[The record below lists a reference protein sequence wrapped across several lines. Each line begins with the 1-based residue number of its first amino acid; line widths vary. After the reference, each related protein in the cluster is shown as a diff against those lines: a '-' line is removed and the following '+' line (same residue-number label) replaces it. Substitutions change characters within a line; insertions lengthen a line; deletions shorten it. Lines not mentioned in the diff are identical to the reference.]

1 MNVKNKSH
9 LTKYNLFVMNR
20 KKTTI
25 GLVAVGLSLFLV
37 IHGVEVSAQQLVS
50 NGSVNTTN
58 NTALSNT
65 TNSTVGTTSNNNS
78 VSSAFDQLKD
88 TFGSLFGK

>member
-1 MNVKNKSH
+1 
-9 LTKYNLFVMNR
+9 MNR
-20 KKTTI
+20 KMTAL
-25 GLVAVGLSLFLV
+25 GFLAVGLSLFLV
-37 IHGVEVSAQQLVS
+37 LQGMDVSGQQILS

-58 NTALSNT
+58 TTTLSNT
-65 TNSTVGTTSNNNS
+65 TNSTPGTTNNNNS

>member
-1 MNVKNKSH
+1 
-9 LTKYNLFVMNR
+9 MNR
-20 KKTTI
+20 KMTALGFI
-25 GLVAVGLSLFLV
+25 AVGLSLFLV
-37 IHGVEVSAQQLVS
+37 VQGMDVSAQQILS

-58 NTALSNT
+58 TATLSNL
-65 TNSTVGTTSNNNS
+65 TNSTAGTTSNNNS

>member
-1 MNVKNKSH
+1 MKFVS
-9 LTKYNLFVMNR
+9 VMNR

-25 GLVAVGLSLFLV
+25 GLIAVALSLFLV
-37 IHGVEVSAQQLVS
+37 IQGMDDVSAQQILS
-50 NGSVNTTN
+50 DGSANTTN
-58 NTALSNT
+58 NMTLSNT
-65 TNSTVGTTSNNNS
+65 TNSTAGTTGNNNS

>member
-1 MNVKNKSH
+1 
-9 LTKYNLFVMNR
+9 MNR
-20 KKTTI
+20 KMTVLKFI
-25 GLVAVGLSLFLV
+25 AVGLSLFLV
-37 IHGVEVSAQQLVS
+37 LQGIDVSGQQIVS

-58 NTALSNT
+58 TTTLSNP
-65 TNSTVGTTSNNNS
+65 TNSTAGSINNNNS

>member
-1 MNVKNKSH
+1 MKFVS
-9 LTKYNLFVMNR
+9 VMNR
-20 KKTTI
+20 KKTKKTTI
-25 GLVAVGLSLFLV
+25 GLIAVGLSLFLV
-37 IHGVEVSAQQLVS
+37 IQGMDDVSAQQLLS

-58 NTALSNT
+58 TTTLSNT
-65 TNSTVGTTSNNNS
+65 TNSTAGTTSNNNS

>member
-1 MNVKNKSH
+1 M
-9 LTKYNLFVMNR
+9 LFVRVMNR

-25 GLVAVGLSLFLV
+25 GLIGVGLCLFLV
-37 IHGVEVSAQQLVS
+37 MQGLDVSAQQILS

-58 NTALSNT
+58 TTTLSNAT
-65 TNSTVGTTSNNNS
+65 NNNS
-78 VSSAFDQLKD
+78 AVTNAFDQLKD